1 MSQIRPFK
9 GYRPNPE
16 LAERIAAPPY
26 DVLNVKE
33 GKALAGD
40 NPLSFLH
47 VEKPEIDFPGEVDTH
62 SELVN
67 QKAGENFQKLITT
80 GALIRDSS
88 PCFYIYQQ
96 TMGTH
101 TQCGIMLGAS
111 VAEYEQGIIKKHEF
125 TRKDKEDE
133 RAYHVDTINA
143 NTGPV
148 MLTYRADRN
157 IDKLVDKIRDSKK
170 PEYDFTADDG
180 IKHVM
185 WVVSK
190 PEDVSAIQK
199 SFLTVPAMYIADGHH
214 RSAAA
219 FRVKETRQAK
229 NSKPSGEEPYHF
241 FLGVAFPDNQL
252 KIMGYYR
259 VVKDLNNL
267 SPAEL
272 LQKIAQKYDVS
283 ETHNPEPRQMHCF
296 SMYLDGRW
304 YNLSAQKGTFPAD
317 DPIESLDVAILQ
329 KNLLE
334 PILNLFDI
342 RTNKR
347 IDFVG
352 GIRGTQELEKRCKE
366 DCRVA
371 FALYPTS
378 VPQLMKVADAN
389 EVMPPKSTWFEPKLR
404 SGMVVRS
411 LE

>member
-9 GYRPNPE
+9 GYRPDPE

-67 QKAGENFQKLITT
+67 KKAVDNFQKLIKTR
-80 GALIRDSS
+80 AMIRDSS

-101 TQCGIMLGAS
+101 TQRGIMLGAS

-148 MLTYRADRN
+148 MLTYRADCN

-229 NSKPSGEEPYHF
+229 NPKPSGEEPYHY

-317 DPIESLDVAILQ
+317 DPIESLDVSILQ

-366 DCRVA
+366 DCKVA

>member
-1 MSQIRPFK
+1 
-9 GYRPNPE
+9 
-16 LAERIAAPPY
+16 
-26 DVLNVKE
+26 
-33 GKALAGD
+33 
-40 NPLSFLH
+40 
-47 VEKPEIDFPGEVDTH
+47 
-62 SELVN
+62 
-67 QKAGENFQKLITT
+67 
-80 GALIRDSS
+80 
-88 PCFYIYQQ
+88 
-96 TMGTH
+96 
-101 TQCGIMLGAS
+101 
-111 VAEYEQGIIKKHEF
+111 
-125 TRKDKEDE
+125 
-133 RAYHVDTINA
+133 
-143 NTGPV
+143 
-148 MLTYRADRN
+148 
-157 IDKLVDKIRDSKK
+157 
-170 PEYDFTADDG
+170 
-180 IKHVM
+180 
-185 WVVSK
+185 
-190 PEDVSAIQK
+190 
-199 SFLTVPAMYIADGHH
+199 MYIADGHH

-229 NSKPSGEEPYHF
+229 NPKPSGEEPYHY

-317 DPIESLDVAILQ
+317 DPIESLDVSILQ